1 MKNIVVTLF
10 LLLVNALVFSQNKE
24 FTKEFFPN
32 DKEGLKAALAAIK
45 EGDKLY
51 AEGEH
56 KYAFA
61 LNYYLTAQNFN
72 PDNAELN
79 YKIGMCYYHSSFKSK
94 CFEYFKKAYDLK
106 PNITSDIRFYVGR
119 GYHLLA
125 QWDKAIG
132 EYNAARSTLNPK
144 DDADKIKQIPKLIEE
159 CQNGKELEKKPVRVF
174 IDNIG
179 PAINTKYPEYGPI
192 ISADESVMYFTSRRD
207 NTTGGRMDENLG
219 GYYEDIYVSYKQ
231 NGKWTPAQNI
241 GPPIN
246 TPEHDATISLF
257 PDGQRMFIYKDDK
270 GDGNIYETSLVGNT
284 WTKPQ
289 KVDKNINT
297 SSHESSACLSP
308 DGKTLYFVSTRPDM
322 SIGGRDIF
330 VSTKD
335 EKGRWMKPVNIGSTI
350 NTPYNEESV
359 FLHPDGKTLYFS
371 SQGHNSMGGYDIFKT
386 VNNNG
391 IWSKPENLGW
401 PINTP
406 DDDVFFVLSASG
418 RRGYYSSFRAD
429 GYGEKDI
436 YTITFLG
443 PEKPLQLNN
452 EDNLIASLVAPVRTA
467 VIEPKVEVAKAKTTI
482 LKGTITDAITQKP
495 IEADIELI
503 DNVKNI
509 TLAVFKS
516 NSATGRYL
524 VSLPSGKNYGI
535 AVKAEGYLFHSENFD
550 LPDTA
555 DYNEVV
561 KDIQLKNVAV
571 GSKIILRNI
580 FFDFGKYTLRPE
592 STNELE
598 RLIKLLNDIPSMRI
612 EISGHTDNRGSAEF
626 NQKLSENRAKAVV
639 DYLVE
644 RGINPSRLEYKGY
657 GKDQPIATNDTE
669 AGRQENRRTE
679 FKILS
684 R

>member
-1 MKNIVVTLF
+1 MKNSVITLLLLLISFTLF
-10 LLLVNALVFSQNKE
+10 AQNKE

-32 DKEGLKAALAAIK
+32 DKEGLKAANAAIK

-51 AEGEH
+51 MEGEH
-56 KYAFA
+56 KYPLA
-61 LNYYLTAQNFN
+61 LNYYLSAQSFN
-72 PDNAELN
+72 PDNADLN
-79 YKIGMCYYHSSFKSK
+79 YKIGLCYYFSSFKIK
-94 CFEYFKKAYDLK
+94 CFEHFKKAFDLK
-106 PNITSDIRFYVGR
+106 PNITTDIRFYLGR
-119 GYHLLA
+119 GYHLKA
-125 QWDKAIG
+125 EWDKAIA
-132 EYNAARSTLNPK
+132 EYNAAKSILNPK
-144 DDADKIKQIPKLIEE
+144 EDSEKLNQIPKLIQE
-159 CQNGKELEKKPVRVF
+159 CYNGKELEQKPVRVF

-179 PAINTKYPEYGPI
+179 TSINTKYPEYGPI

-207 NTTGGRMDENLG
+207 NTTGGKVDEYLG

-231 NGKWTPAQNI
+231 NGKWSAAQNI
-241 GPPIN
+241 GAPIN

-257 PDGQRMFIYKDDK
+257 PDGQKMFIYKDDK

-289 KVDKNINT
+289 KVDKVINT

-308 DGKTLYFVSTRPDM
+308 DGKTLYFVSMRSDL
-322 SIGGRDIF
+322 SIGGRDIY
-330 VSTKD
+330 VSNKD
-335 EKGRWMKPVNIGSTI
+335 EKGRWTKPVNIGSTI
-350 NTPYNEESV
+350 NTPYNEESI

-418 RRGYYSSFRAD
+418 RRGYYSSFRPD
-429 GYGEKDI
+429 GQGEKDI
-436 YTITFLG
+436 YVITFLG

-482 LKGTITDAITQKP
+482 LKGTITDAMTQKVL
-495 IEADIELI
+495 EAEIELI
-503 DNVKNI
+503 DNVKNQ

-516 NSATGRYL
+516 NAATGKYL

-555 DYNEVV
+555 DYNEVT

-592 STNELE
+592 STNELQ
-598 RLIKLLNDIPSMRI
+598 RLIKLLNDVPSMRI
-612 EISGHTDNRGSAEF
+612 EISGHTDNRGSAEL

-639 DYLVE
+639 EYLVAN
-644 RGINPSRLEYKGY
+644 GINASRLEYKGY
-657 GKDQPIATNDTE
+657 GKDQPVATNDTD